1 MTKWNKKLLALILAG
16 ATALSLAAC
25 GNTAGNESGAGGET
39 AQENQASSEEGEPAE
54 GKNEESQYDETRNI
68 SIAVLDNVTEEEWK
82 NDYHQYFMDK
92 FNIQWDYNYVEWG
105 SWQEKLRVWINSG
118 DLPDVSIWDYNYTDA
133 ENYVNQGLLYRFPD
147 DWKERWPN
155 AAMAYEAS
163 PLNVELEER
172 FGGTYVMLRPIF
184 VYHAQTDP
192 IVNQIGVIGIRKDWA
207 QEVGFELKDAYTMEE
222 TLEYARL
229 VKEKDPGN
237 LEAV

>member
-54 GKNEESQYDETRNI
+54 NKNEESQYEETRNI

-105 SWQEKLRVWINSG
+105 S
-118 DLPDVSIWDYNYTDA
+118 
-133 ENYVNQGLLYRFPD
+133 
-147 DWKERWPN
+147 
-155 AAMAYEAS
+155 
-163 PLNVELEER
+163 
-172 FGGTYVMLRPIF
+172 
-184 VYHAQTDP
+184 
-192 IVNQIGVIGIRKDWA
+192 
-207 QEVGFELKDAYTMEE
+207 
-222 TLEYARL
+222 
-229 VKEKDPGN
+229 
-237 LEAV
+237 